1 MTCDRCGQS
10 LELACTVVK
19 DGAVHHAYKCPL
31 GHHLLVAS
39 LETRLRLAFDAHESY
54 GAVRLECGP
63 NCYIFDERLFK
74 AAFRE
79 VLAFARRET
88 GDLILN
94 LGSVALVA
102 EPLLGVIRLLDHGL
116 RGRGRS
122 LWIVA
127 ASRLV
132 AADLIRLDPALDG
145 RVERSEADVLLR
157 LQSATV

>member
-1 MTCDRCGQS
+1 MTCERCGAP

-19 DGAVHHAYKCPL
+19 DGAVHHAYKCPA
-31 GHHLLVAS
+31 GHHLVVATQ
-39 LETRLRLAFDAHESY
+39 ETRLRLAFESHDAY
-54 GAVRLECGP
+54 GTVRLECGP

-79 VLAFARRET
+79 VLSFARREN
-88 GDLILN
+88 GDLVLN

-127 ASRLV
+127 SSSLV
-132 AADLIRLDPALDG
+132 AADLVRWDPALEG
-145 RVERSEADVLLR
+145 RVERSEADILQR
-157 LQSATV
+157 LQSAAV